1 MWESYQIIY
10 SIYMNKDNLNIEVRK
25 FLKKVGISSQRIIET
40 SLTSKFENG
49 EIKIDDEIELEMN
62 LSIKNFQE
70 KHLIKEKIK
79 IK

>member
-1 MWESYQIIY
+1 LWESYQIIY

-70 KHLIKEKIK
+70 EHLVKEKIK